1 MTNNL
6 WWEDLQIHM
15 VEWRRHLH
23 RNPEVSFHEE
33 KTSSFVADMLESFGI
48 EVKRHIG
55 GHGVIGTL
63 RGEQPGPVVMLRAD
77 MDALPIQDEKD
88 VEYASQQPG
97 AMHACGHDGH
107 ISMLLGTAL
116 YFSRHRQE
124 VRGEIRFLFQPA
136 EELLPGGAVQV
147 IADGALEGV
156 DVIYGIH
163 LWTPLPVGVVASTAG
178 PMMAAA
184 DDFYIDIKG
193 KGGHGGMPQAT
204 VDSVVAGSALV
215 MQLQTIV
222 SRSVDPLRPA
232 VLTIGTMQ
240 AGSAQNV
247 IAEQCKLSGTV
258 RTFDEETRTSMKE
271 HVLTMVA
278 QTGAAF
284 GAETQVNYLMGY
296 PPVVND
302 AQETERF
309 FNEATAIFGPDRVQ
323 NSPMLMPAEDFAYYL
338 QKVPGC
344 FMFVGAGNPEKNTV
358 YPHHHPMFDFDE
370 DAMQTGVKL
379 FVAMAKGYAAE
390 C

>member
-1 MTNNL
+1 MTNNI

-33 KTSSFVADMLESFGI
+33 KTSSFVADMLESFGV
-48 EVKRHIG
+48 EVRRHVG
-55 GHGVIGTL
+55 GHGVIGTI
-63 RGEQPGPVVMLRAD
+63 RGDKPGPVVMLRAD

-88 VEYASQQPG
+88 IAYASQQAG

-107 ISMLLGTAL
+107 ISILLGTAL
-116 YFSRHRQE
+116 YFSRHQQE
-124 VRGEIRFLFQPA
+124 IRGEIRFLFQPA

-184 DDFYIDIKG
+184 DDFYIEIKG
-193 KGGHGGMPQAT
+193 KGGHGGMPQST
-204 VDSVVAGSALV
+204 IDSLIVGSALV
-215 MQLQTIV
+215 MQLQTVV

-247 IAEQCKLSGTV
+247 IAEQCKMSGTV
-258 RTFDEETRTSMKE
+258 RTFDEETRMGMKE
-271 HVLTMVA
+271 RVLTMVA
-278 QTGAAF
+278 QTGAAY
-284 GAETQVNYLMGY
+284 GAETQVNYIIGY

-302 AQETERF
+302 EQETARF
-309 FNEATAIFGPDRVQ
+309 FREATEVFGTERVQ
-323 NSPMLMPAEDFAYYL
+323 TSPMLMPAEDFAYYL
-338 QKVPGC
+338 QKIPGC
-344 FMFVGAGNPEKNTV
+344 FMFVGAGNPDKNAI

-370 DAMQTGVKL
+370 DAMQTAVQL
-379 FVAMAKGYAAE
+379 FIAMAKGYTAE
-390 C
+390 